1 MFDSDCVILHTPTN
15 GRASVRLGGGEGW
28 GVARG
33 ERQLRLFSAHLG
45 RGGTAQLKQ
54 INVSM
59 LIMLSNCC
67 LLTIVEI
74 FTRSPCL
81 LTFIM
86 SQTSK
91 MSQTQKKNKVHLEV
105 RFINDYYCNHYFRR
119 FKKSSETLP

>member
-33 ERQLRLFSAHLG
+33 QRQLRLFSARLG

-67 LLTIVEI
+67 SLTIVDI
-74 FTRSPCL
+74 FTRSPYL
-81 LTFIM
+81 LTFI
-86 SQTSK
+86 
-91 MSQTQKKNKVHLEV
+91 MSQTQKKNKVT
-105 RFINDYYCNHYFRR
+105 FGD
-119 FKKSSETLP
+119 